1 MFKFVTQSVLI
12 RGWIQLLL
20 VQFCGDLGII
30 IVKYLW
36 RKYTEEKVMSP
47 GIFVKIQY
55 KKLSLAHRLYSQNR
69 DQKTKGVFGI
79 EVF

>member
-20 VQFCGDLGII
+20 VQFCGYLSII

-47 GIFVKIQY
+47 DIFVKIQS
-55 KKLSLAHRLYSQNR
+55 KKLSVAYR
-69 DQKTKGVFGI
+69 VFGI